1 MSCWA
6 ATFSNTMAA
15 ASIVSKLTDKIADRL
30 ASLVCGFSS
39 LPTTYDAGGYF
50 MLPSPS
56 PDRHPHPYRP
66 PYGRTSWA
74 SPPSSSSSS
83 LRQRVASSTTA
94 DPADN
99 DNDEEEEEEEE
110 EGSVRATS
118 SSPHDDDD
126 DDAAALPCL
135 AFQSQHGYTLLSLD
149 GGDDGGEVVMRP
161 VLGRRLVPSPYGG
174 LVLAADV
181 CYNHPCR
188 LIDPFTGAVTTL
200 LPDLPLP
207 RSETEPISCAAD
219 EPPRTSSRH
228 PRATDDGIA
237 WDWSPHGVLLAR
249 GDTAFFY
256 SFQQP
261 ADGWVPVHQ
270 SWRGS
275 HMSVNHRGGRFF
287 LFEHRSLRT
296 TVVDAATLRVAG
308 VIPPPQQQQLD
319 AEDVDGAYLAPC
331 AGGDE
336 ALLLV
341 HRAGDRRGGRAVVS
355 EAYRARLRGGRRGG
369 GPRWRRVG
377 DVGDRAVFVDGAH
390 AFTVRAGPKVR
401 RNHVYVTMSCQA
413 AAGGGAEY
421 GVAVVDLR
429 RPEWQGRVKVRSG
442 EVDRAWGCQ
451 PYWIVPKDH
460 LARKK
465 MVINER
471 GF

>member
-15 ASIVSKLTDKIADRL
+15 ANIVSKLTYKIADRL

-66 PYGRTSWA
+66 PYGRSSWA
-74 SPPSSSSSS
+74 SPPPSSSSFS
-83 LRQRVASSTTA
+83 RQRVASAA
-94 DPADN
+94 DDADADN
-99 DNDEEEEEEEE
+99 DADDEEEEEEE

-118 SSPHDDDD
+118 SSPHDND

-149 GGDDGGEVVMRP
+149 GGGNDDGAGGEVVMRP

-188 LIDPFTGAVTTL
+188 LIDPFTGGAVTTP

-207 RSETEPISCAAD
+207 RSETDPIDCAAD

-228 PRATDDGIA
+228 LRATDDGLA

-249 GDTAFFY
+249 GDTAFFC
-256 SFQQP
+256 
-261 ADGWVPVHQ
+261 AAGAGGWVPVHQ

-275 HMSVNHRGGRFF
+275 HMSVNHRGCRFF
-287 LFEHRSLRT
+287 LFEHRSMRT
-296 TVVDAATLRVAG
+296 TVVDAATLRVAA
-308 VIPPPQQQQLD
+308 VIPPPPPHQLD

-331 AGGDE
+331 GSDE

-341 HRAGDRRGGRAVVS
+341 HRAGDRRGGRAILS
-355 EAYRARLRGGRRGG
+355 EAYRARLGRRG

-401 RNHVYVTMSCQA
+401 RNHVYVTMACQA
-413 AAGGGAEY
+413 AAGGLGAEY

-460 LARKK
+460 PREEEDARQ
-465 MVINER
+465 
-471 GF
+471 